1 MQKIDNFFE
10 KHLKRINNI
19 IMEQEIKISKIDF

>member
-1 MQKIDNFFE
+1 MQKMDNFFE
-10 KHLKRINNI
+10 NHLKRINNI